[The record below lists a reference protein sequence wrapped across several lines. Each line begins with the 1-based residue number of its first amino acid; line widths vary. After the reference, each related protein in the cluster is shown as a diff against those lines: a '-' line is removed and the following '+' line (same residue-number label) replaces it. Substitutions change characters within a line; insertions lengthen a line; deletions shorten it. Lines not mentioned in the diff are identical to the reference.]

1 MGWQYSMR
9 KAELLN
15 KLYSEYEKEFGESDV
30 VLGGGNINAK
40 ILLIGEAPGK
50 DEVKQGKPFVGTA
63 GKNLDEFLKII
74 GLNREEV
81 YITNAIKFRLSRVN
95 AKTGRLSNRPSGKN
109 EIEDNRP
116 YLVKEI
122 NIIKPDYIV
131 TLGNVPLKAVTDDYS
146 VSIGNYHGAIKK
158 ITVGDESYKLFPL
171 YHPASIIYK
180 RELKET
186 YIQDILKFNEIIK
199 YSKNSS

>member
-1 MGWQYSMR
+1 MGRQYSMR
-9 KAELLN
+9 KADLLN
-15 KLYSEYEKEFGESDV
+15 KLYQEYEEEFGENDV
-30 VLGGGNINAK
+30 VLGDGNIDAK

-63 GKNLDEFLKII
+63 GKNLNEFLKII
-74 GLNREEV
+74 GLKREEI

-109 EIEDNRP
+109 EIEDNRA

-122 NIIKPDYIV
+122 GIIKPDYIV
-131 TLGNVPLKAVTDDYS
+131 TLGNVPLKAVIDDFS

-158 ITVGDESYKLFPL
+158 ITVGDESYNLFPL